1 MMMLIGVISIGPVG
15 FDNLLQSGGR
25 RLRGWRIDTRFPSRG
40 PSSVIL
46 GVKNR
51 EELSECVEAEH
62 APRLTD
68 SQCKQ
73 IEAACA

>member
-1 MMMLIGVISIGPVG
+1 
-15 FDNLLQSGGR
+15 
-25 RLRGWRIDTRFPSRG
+25 
-40 PSSVIL
+40 VIL

-51 EELSECVEAEH
+51 EELSECVEAERI
-62 APRLTD
+62 PRLTD